1 MGSNKVITI
10 SKIKADLDL
19 LVSKSIV
26 LRVMKENNNLV
37 HKKMYQ
43 SSNLKE
49 VHKSKGVDFALDK
62 ILWTRQWH
70 KVIFSD
76 ENNSNL
82 CVQDGFKY
90 YWHHVNKDE
99 I

>member
-1 MGSNKVITI
+1 
-10 SKIKADLDL
+10 
-19 LVSKSIV
+19 
-26 LRVMKENNNLV
+26 
-37 HKKMYQ
+37 
-43 SSNLKE
+43 